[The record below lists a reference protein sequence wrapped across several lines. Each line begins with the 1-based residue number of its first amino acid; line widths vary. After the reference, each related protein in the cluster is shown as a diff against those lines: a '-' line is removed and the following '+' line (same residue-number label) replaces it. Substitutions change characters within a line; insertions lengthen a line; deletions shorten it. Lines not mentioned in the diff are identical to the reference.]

1 MSVLFTEEEVQ
12 QTIEFLRRF
21 VALRPDA
28 FGEDEPLPFRV
39 TPLSISINEL
49 EGESIE
55 WCTQYLDKSGA
66 PEAVAALI
74 TRAAINKISAKD
86 LSIYKQDEGEDALL
100 DSSRIARDA
109 INKVIEV
116 CRQWNSEPPSFQKSK
131 MKYESCVHAIKNTR
145 RKMEDR
151 HVILPEFN
159 SLFGFPQD
167 CSNQAFFAVYDGH
180 SGVDASNFSATH
192 LHCHL
197 ARNKNLATDPRLAL
211 KEAFEE
217 TDECFVAKAK
227 REGLRSG
234 STGVAVFIKGESLYV
249 AWLGDSQVVLCKA
262 GQHHLLMDPHKPNR
276 EDERQRIEALGG
288 CVVFFG
294 AWRVNGSL
302 SVSRAIGDAEH
313 KPYISGEPDTEE
325 LDLEGDEDFLI
336 LACDGLWD
344 VIKPSEAVNAVC
356 QYLAEGGDRASVA
369 KCLVDGAKDAGSN
382 DNISVVVVFL
392 DSHKK
397 DVCEQEV
404 CDSVSRL
411 SSSSADQHV
420 SFTKNG
426 SNSSENG
433 TNQETNCGDLG
444 EKSSAVPCKLSQK
457 SLKKSCEPSSKSA
470 EDGGPIKGENSP
482 MT

>member
-1 MSVLFTEEEVQ
+1 M
-12 QTIEFLRRF
+12 
-21 VALRPDA
+21 
-28 FGEDEPLPFRV
+28 
-39 TPLSISINEL
+39 
-49 EGESIE
+49 
-55 WCTQYLDKSGA
+55 
-66 PEAVAALI
+66 AALI
-74 TRAAINKISAKD
+74 TRATVDEISKKD
-86 LSIYKQDEGEDALL
+86 LSIYRHKEEKDALL
-100 DSSRIARDA
+100 DSSKIARDA
-109 INKVIEV
+109 INKVIEI
-116 CRQWNSEPPSFQKSK
+116 CRQWSSELPSFHKSK
-131 MKYESCVHAIKNTR
+131 ITYESYAHAIKNTR

-159 SLFGFPQD
+159 CLFGFPQGF
-167 CSNQAFFAVYDGH
+167 SNQAFFAVYDGH

-197 ARNKNLATDPRLAL
+197 ARNKNLDIDPRLAL
-211 KEAFEE
+211 KEAFEK

-234 STGVAVFIKGESLYV
+234 STGVAVFIKGQSLYV

-262 GQHHLLMDPHKPNR
+262 GQPYLLMDPHKPDR

-344 VIKPSEAVNAVC
+344 VIKPSEAVDAVR

-369 KCLVDGAKDAGSN
+369 KCLVDGAKEAGSS

-397 DVCEQEV
+397 ENSGQEV
-404 CDSVSRL
+404 CDSVSSL
-411 SSSSADQHV
+411 SSSSVHQHV
-420 SFTKNG
+420 PYNDNG
-426 SNSSENG
+426 TNSSENG
-433 TNQETNCGDLG
+433 TNQETNCGDLV
-444 EKSSAVPCKLSQK
+444 EKSPVPPCKVSPK
-457 SLKKSCEPSSKSA
+457 SIKKSCEPSSKSS
-470 EDGGPIKGENSP
+470 EDGSSCKEGSCP